1 MHIVSALGQPPR
13 YDSVWPIILDAIAD
27 GSSLKSALR
36 LLNPTPS
43 YSWAKKQLRNDP
55 ELRAAYR
62 EAQQDRADRLAE
74 QLIELADTPMPE
86 GLDGPSK
93 SAWVQKLRVQ
103 IDVRKWTAAKLHP
116 RTYGERL
123 DVSVT
128 ETQISITAAL
138 AEAEARVIEGRAIDN
153 SIYAECGTKCGAI
166 KNRNNKDLI

>member
-1 MHIVSALGQPPR
+1 MHIVSAQDQPPR

-27 GSSLKSALR
+27 GASLKSALR
-36 LLNPTPS
+36 LLSPTPS
-43 YSWAKKQLRNDP
+43 YSWAKKQLRNDS

-74 QLIELADTPMPE
+74 QLIELADMPMPE
-86 GLDGPSK
+86 GLGGPSK

-103 IDVRKWTAAKLHP
+103 IDVRKWSAAKLHP

-128 ETQISITAAL
+128 ETQISITAAS
-138 AEAEARVIEGRAIDN
+138 AEAVSRVIEGRVADEIN
-153 SIYAECGTKCGAI
+153 ILQLQHPNC
-166 KNRNNKDLI
+166 N

>member
-1 MHIVSALGQPPR
+1 
-13 YDSVWPIILDAIAD
+13 
-27 GSSLKSALR
+27 
-36 LLNPTPS
+36 
-43 YSWAKKQLRNDP
+43 
-55 ELRAAYR
+55 
-62 EAQQDRADRLAE
+62 
-74 QLIELADTPMPE
+74 MPE

-138 AEAEARVIEGRAIDN
+138 AEAENRVLEGRAMD
-153 SIYAECGTKCGAI
+153 SVGLTVGLQLK
-166 KNRNNKDLI
+166 

>member
-1 MHIVSALGQPPR
+1 MPIVSAQDQPPR

-36 LLNPTPS
+36 LLNPCPS

-103 IDVRKWTAAKLHP
+103 IDVRKWSAAKLHP

-138 AEAEARVIEGRAIDN
+138 AEAESRVIEGRAADEIN
-153 SIYAECGTKCGAI
+153 ILQLQHPRC
-166 KNRNNKDLI
+166 N

>member
-1 MHIVSALGQPPR
+1 MHMHIVSPLGQPPR
-13 YDSVWPIILDAIAD
+13 YDTAWPIILDAIAD

-36 LLNPTPS
+36 LLNPCPS
-43 YSWAKKQLRNDP
+43 YSWAKKRLRIDP

-103 IDVRKWTAAKLHP
+103 IDARKWTAAKLHP

-138 AEAEARVIEGRAIDN
+138 AEAENRVIEGRALDMGEKMG
-153 SIYAECGTKCGAI
+153 SLSMI
-166 KNRNNKDLI
+166 KL

>member
-1 MHIVSALGQPPR
+1 MHIVSAQDQPPR

-27 GSSLKSALR
+27 GASLKSALR
-36 LLNPTPS
+36 LLSPTPS
-43 YSWAKKQLRNDP
+43 YSWAKKQLRNDS

-74 QLIELADTPMPE
+74 QLIELSDTPMPE

-93 SAWVQKLRVQ
+93 SAWVQKLRLQ
-103 IDVRKWTAAKLHP
+103 IDVRKWTAAKLRP

-128 ETQISITAAL
+128 ETQISITAASS
-138 AEAEARVIEGRAIDN
+138 EAVSRVIEGRVADEIN
-153 SIYAECGTKCGAI
+153 I
-166 KNRNNKDLI
+166 LQL

>member
-1 MHIVSALGQPPR
+1 MHIVSAQDQPPR

-27 GSSLKSALR
+27 GASLKSALR
-36 LLNPTPS
+36 LLSPTPS
-43 YSWAKKQLRNDP
+43 YSWAKKQLRNDS

-74 QLIELADTPMPE
+74 QLIELADMPMPE
-86 GLDGPSK
+86 GLGGPFK

-103 IDVRKWTAAKLHP
+103 IDVRKWSAAKLHP

-128 ETQISITAAL
+128 ETQISITAASS
-138 AEAEARVIEGRAIDN
+138 EAVSRVIEGRVTDEIN
-153 SIYAECGTKCGAI
+153 I
-166 KNRNNKDLI
+166 LQL

>member
-1 MHIVSALGQPPR
+1 MHMHIVSAQGPAPR
-13 YDSVWPIILDAIAD
+13 GYDSVWPIILDAIAD

-36 LLNPTPS
+36 LLNPAPS

-55 ELRAAYR
+55 ELKAAYR

-138 AEAEARVIEGRAIDN
+138 AEAEQRVIEGRVADEIN
-153 SIYAECGTKCGAI
+153 ISRLKHSSS
-166 KNRNNKDLI
+166 K

>member
-1 MHIVSALGQPPR
+1 
-13 YDSVWPIILDAIAD
+13 
-27 GSSLKSALR
+27 
-36 LLNPTPS
+36 
-43 YSWAKKQLRNDP
+43 
-55 ELRAAYR
+55 
-62 EAQQDRADRLAE
+62 
-74 QLIELADTPMPE
+74 MPE

-138 AEAEARVIEGRAIDN
+138 AEAEGRVIESRAIDN
-153 SIYAECGTKCGAI
+153 SECKVW
-166 KNRNNKDLI
+166 D

>member
-1 MHIVSALGQPPR
+1 MHIASAQGLAPR
-13 YDSVWPIILDAIAD
+13 GLPSDNIWPVILDAIAD

-36 LLNPTPS
+36 LLNPVPS

-55 ELRAAYR
+55 ELKAAYR

-93 SAWVQKLRVQ
+93 STWVQKLRVQ
-103 IDVRKWTAAKLHP
+103 IDMRKWSAAKLHP
-116 RTYGERL
+116 RIYGERI

-128 ETQISITAAL
+128 ETQISITTAL
-138 AEAEARVIEGRAIDN
+138 AEAEQRVITGKLLDMGEQVGSLPMSELKLQLN
-153 SIYAECGTKCGAI
+153 Q
-166 KNRNNKDLI
+166 